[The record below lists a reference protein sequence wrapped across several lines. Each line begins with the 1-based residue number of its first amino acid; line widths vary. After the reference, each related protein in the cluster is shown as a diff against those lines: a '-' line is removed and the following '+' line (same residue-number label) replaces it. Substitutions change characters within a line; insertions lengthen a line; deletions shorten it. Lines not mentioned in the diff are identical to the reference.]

1 MARHNQILAY
11 VSSARSN
18 RKYEVA
24 LEVDDYDRPKV
35 WLSGPGKGQ
44 PRVHCQCPSMRN
56 RTGVD
61 DRGQCKHI
69 RAALGYTTGVPKWDR
84 SSKGLVVEDVEMK
97 LVVRAWGT

>member
-24 LEVDDYDRPKV
+24 LEVDEFDRAQV
-35 WLSGPGKGQ
+35 WVTGPGKGS
-44 PRVHCQCPSMRN
+44 PRIHCNCMSMRN

-69 RAALGYTTGVPKWDR
+69 RAALGYTTGIAKWDR
-84 SSKGLVVEDVEMK
+84 SSRVLTVEDVEQR
-97 LVVRAWGT
+97 LEVRAWGT